1 MNANDAANC
10 LGVWSAGLAR
20 LVVIN
25 SSYHK
30 GFEMNKLTAGN
41 EEILAKLAKN
51 KRSFNWPLFGLI
63 LSGVAFWAVVI
74 WLFV

>member
-1 MNANDAANC
+1 
-10 LGVWSAGLAR
+10 
-20 LVVIN
+20 
-25 SSYHK
+25 
-30 GFEMNKLTAGN
+30 MNKLTANN